1 MDVGN
6 LSGPNKRPWAVRVR
20 PIPGEKIGG
29 WEGGLA
35 ARMGHLNLIP
45 NLRAISRAT
54 AMDTANLAFA
64 KPWDLKLLS

>member
-1 MDVGN
+1 M
-6 LSGPNKRPWAVRVR
+6 S
-20 PIPGEKIGG
+20 
-29 WEGGLA
+29 
-35 ARMGHLNLIP
+35 HLNLIP